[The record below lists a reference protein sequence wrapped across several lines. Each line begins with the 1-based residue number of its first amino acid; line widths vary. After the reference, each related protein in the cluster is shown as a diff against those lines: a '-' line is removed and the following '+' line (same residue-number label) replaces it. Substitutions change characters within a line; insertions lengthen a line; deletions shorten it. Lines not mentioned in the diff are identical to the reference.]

1 MKTRVR
7 YAPSPTGDPHI
18 GNIRVALF
26 NWLFARK
33 NGGDF
38 IIRIEDTDSKRKV
51 PGSVERILESLKW
64 LGLNYDEGPYYQ
76 SERLDIYKKYVQE
89 LIDKDYAYYCFCTS
103 EELEKERE
111 RQIKA
116 KLPPMY
122 NRRCRDLD
130 KKEVEKKLKDKTPY
144 VIRLKV
150 PTEGKIKFKDAIK
163 GEIEFD
169 FKSVDDQV
177 LLKSDGY
184 PTYHLASVV
193 DDYLMKI
200 TQVIRG
206 EEWISSVPKH
216 LLLYKFFGWTPP
228 KFAHVPLILGP
239 NKEKLSKREG
249 AIPILEYEELGYIPD
264 ALINFMALLGWNP
277 DTEQEVFSREELI
290 KKFSLEKIQKTNAVF
305 DIKKLDWIN
314 GLYIRNTSLDELT
327 KKAVPYFEKAG
338 FDISDFDY
346 LKKIISAEKERIKK
360 LSEIREL
367 ADFFFTDDIKYD
379 PKLLFWK
386 KQNEKDVAKNLT
398 LAKEKLF
405 LLSENDWNK
414 INLEKSLMDLAK
426 ATGVGELLWP
436 LRVSLTGKKGSPSP
450 FEVAEIL
457 GREKTIK
464 RIEETLKK
472 L

>member
-1 MKTRVR
+1 MKVRVR

-26 NWLFARK
+26 NWLFARQ
-33 NGGDF
+33 NNGDF

-64 LGLNYDEGPYYQ
+64 LGLNNDEGPYYQ

-89 LIDKDYAYYCFCTS
+89 LIDKDYAYHCFCTS

-122 NRRCRDLD
+122 NRCCRDLD
-130 KKEVEKKLKDKTPY
+130 IKEIEKKLKDGTPC

-150 PTEGKIKFKDAIK
+150 PAEGKIKFKDIIK
-163 GEIEFD
+163 GEVEFD

-193 DDYLMKI
+193 DDYLMEI
-200 TQVIRG
+200 THIIRG

-249 AIPILEYEELGYIPD
+249 AIPVLEYKELGYLPD

-277 DTEQEVFSREELI
+277 DTEQEVFTREDLI

-314 GLYIRNTSLDELT
+314 GLYIRNMSLDELT
-327 KKAVPYFEKAG
+327 KKSVPYFEKAG
-338 FDISDFDY
+338 FNISDFDY

-360 LSEIREL
+360 LSEIKEL
-367 ADFFFTDDIKYD
+367 TDFFFIDDIKYD
-379 PKLLFWK
+379 LSLLAWK
-386 KQNEKDVAKNLT
+386 KQTKEDILKNLNS
-398 LAKEKLF
+398 AREKLS
-405 LLSENDWNK
+405 LLSEKDWNK
-414 INLEKSLMDLAK
+414 INLEKVLMDLAK
-426 ATGVGELLWP
+426 TTGVGELLWP

>member
-1 MKTRVR
+1 MKVRVR

-26 NWLFARK
+26 NWLFARQ
-33 NGGDF
+33 NDGDF

-64 LGLNYDEGPYYQ
+64 LGLNNDEGPYYQ

-122 NRRCRDLD
+122 NRCCRDLD
-130 KKEVEKKLKDKTPY
+130 KKEIEKKLKDKMPY

-150 PTEGKIKFKDAIK
+150 PAEGKIKFKDTIK

-184 PTYHLASVV
+184 PTYHLASVA

-200 TQVIRG
+200 THVIRG

-249 AIPILEYEELGYIPD
+249 AIPILEYKELGYLPD

-277 DTEQEVFSREELI
+277 DTEQEVFTREELI

-314 GLYIRNTSLDELT
+314 GLYIRNMSLDELT
-327 KKAVPYFEKAG
+327 KNAVPYFEKAG
-338 FDISDFDY
+338 FNISDFNY

-360 LSEIREL
+360 LSEIKEL
-367 ADFFFTDDIKYD
+367 TDFFFTDDIKYD
-379 PKLLFWK
+379 LKLLFWK
-386 KQNEKDVAKNLT
+386 KQNEKDVAKNLA

-414 INLEKSLMDLAK
+414 INLEKVLMDLAK
-426 ATGVGELLWP
+426 TTGVGELLWP

-457 GREKTIK
+457 GKEKTIK
-464 RIEETLKK
+464 RIVETLKK